1 MTEGD
6 KCCENKKR
14 DSRVGGLEVLECV
27 WGGWED
33 VALKRVVRGS
43 LFRRQDLNKDL
54 KMADWLCWQ
63 LGRENSK

>member
-27 WGGWED
+27 WGA
-33 VALKRVVRGS
+33 V
-43 LFRRQDLNKDL
+43 
-54 KMADWLCWQ
+54 
-63 LGRENSK
+63 GRYSIKKGG